1 MAKVSFTKLG
11 LKKNE
16 DVETI
21 EWNEQKIEVKQY
33 LPIEDKLKL
42 ITAIVQNSIDDNG
55 YYNPAKIYVYTIVE
69 MINFYTNINFT
80 EKQKTDI
87 AKTYDLI
94 VSSGFSAKVFEAINP
109 YEYNQLKSWV
119 GELITSIYEYKN
131 SIYGIM
137 ESLGQDFKDLNLEA
151 TEIEEK
157 IGNKENLKLLKEVM
171 DKMGS

>member
-16 DVETI
+16 DIEIV

-42 ITAIVQNSIDDNG
+42 ITAIIQNSIDDNG
-55 YYNPAKIYVYTIVE
+55 YYNPAKIYVYTIIE
-69 MINFYTNINFT
+69 MINFDTNINFT
-80 EKQKTDI
+80 EKQKTDV

-109 YEYNQLKSWV
+109 YEYNGNNNLGLAWLRNSAIHNI
-119 GELITSIYEYKN
+119 IT
-131 SIYGIM
+131 
-137 ESLGQDFKDLNLEA
+137 KDLTVEA
-151 TEIEEK
+151 HLNTS
-157 IGNKENLKLLKEVM
+157 LLTF
-171 DKMGS
+171 

>member
-16 DVETI
+16 DVEI
-21 EWNEQKIEVKQY
+21 VEWNEQKIEVKQY
-33 LPIEDKLKL
+33 LPIEDKLNL
-42 ITAIVQNSIDDNG
+42 ITAIIQNSIDDNG
-55 YYNPAKIYVYTIVE
+55 YYNPAKIYVNTIIE
-69 MINFYTNINFT
+69 MINFYTNISFT

-87 AKTYDLI
+87 AKTYDLM
-94 VSSGFSAKVFEAINP
+94 VSSGFSAKIFVAINP
-109 YEYNQLKSWV
+109 YEYNKF
-119 GELITSIYEYKN
+119 

-137 ESLGQDFKDLNLEA
+137 EALGQDFQDLNLDA